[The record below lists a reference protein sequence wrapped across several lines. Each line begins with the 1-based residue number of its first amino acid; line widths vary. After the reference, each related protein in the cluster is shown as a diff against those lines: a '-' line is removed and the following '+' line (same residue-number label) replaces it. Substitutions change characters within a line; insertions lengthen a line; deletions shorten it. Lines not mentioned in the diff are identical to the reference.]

1 MWIFPSLSC
10 LFIFLCSFLCWI
22 AFPGHF
28 FFLSALCMLYVWT
41 LFMSWIFQIFFLV
54 TFRSLIH
61 LEFLIILCKI
71 LLSYCMLV
79 STAPFSWWIKWLF
92 LSQNTF
98 LNICDLIFI
107 FSSLSHWSIYVFLE
121 QHYTYT
127 SYTYNLLFLASLQL
141 GRALWLIQA
150 SLVAQWVR
158 NPPAMCNLGSI
169 PGWGRSP
176 GEANGNP
183 LQYSCLENPMGGGA
197 W

>member
-1 MWIFPSLSC
+1 
-10 LFIFLCSFLCWI
+10 
-22 AFPGHF
+22 
-28 FFLSALCMLYVWT
+28 
-41 LFMSWIFQIFFLV
+41 MSWIFQIFFLV

-183 LQYSCLENPMGGGA
+183 LQYSGLQSSMDCIVRGVTRSQTRLSDFHYTITTMSSIQSSLFHKEANHRA
-197 W
+197 SLVAQW